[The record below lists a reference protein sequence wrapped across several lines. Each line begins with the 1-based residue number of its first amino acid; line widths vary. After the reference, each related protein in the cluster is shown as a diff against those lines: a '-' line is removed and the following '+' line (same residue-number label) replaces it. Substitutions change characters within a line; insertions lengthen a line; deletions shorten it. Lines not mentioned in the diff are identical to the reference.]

1 MSPGGWNRTS
11 IVLRPRQVPDAIRL
25 RPENVIYTNA
35 TSCDGPRMLRLLFVL
50 LAPIA
55 PNSGAKMCA
64 LAPADFQAAGVQ
76 GAGPAKANV
85 SDPANVYCVY
95 AGKSSATGGIEL
107 DVFNPAGANA
117 NEIKNAFQTAVGEA
131 SGGGLKA
138 IKIAGADEAQWSDN
152 AKSGGPPFALIV
164 VRKGALVFVLGIPTS
179 KNAQGQLTKLA
190 ELVLKKFQ

>member
-1 MSPGGWNRTS
+1 
-11 IVLRPRQVPDAIRL
+11 
-25 RPENVIYTNA
+25 
-35 TSCDGPRMLRLLFVL
+35 MLRLLFAL

-107 DVFNPAGANA
+107 DVSYPAGANA
-117 NEIKNAFQTAVGEA
+117 NEIKNTFQTVVGEA
-131 SGGGLKA
+131 SGGGGLKA

-164 VRKGALVFVLGIPTS
+164 VRKGALVFVLGFPTG
-179 KNAQGQLTKLA
+179 KNAQAQLTRLA